1 MSEWVSEIVTC
12 RVAITSKKEE
22 FLMGIGQGDV
32 VTNEAKN
39 WTFVTLQSEW
49 VIEIVTT
56 REAIASKNIDTFSR
70 SAWEN

>member
-1 MSEWVSEIVTC
+1 ME
-12 RVAITSKKEE
+12 
-22 FLMGIGQGDV
+22 IGQGDV

-56 REAIASKNIDTFSR
+56 REAIASKNYLQMLVLQ
-70 SAWEN
+70 